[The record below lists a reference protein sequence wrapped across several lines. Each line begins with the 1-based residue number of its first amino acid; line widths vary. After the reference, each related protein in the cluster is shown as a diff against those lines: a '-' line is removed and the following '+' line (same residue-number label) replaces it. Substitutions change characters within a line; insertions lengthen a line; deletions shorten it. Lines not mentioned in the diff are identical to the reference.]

1 MELDNKVKV
10 RGQGRTEIEPLN
22 CIDPDTF
29 YIDWEVNSTWSIQFT
44 AYDDGSFAY
53 SMLDAQASLFF
64 GGQEYIIKQAE
75 PDANGGV
82 NTIDIVATHIY
93 FEISRIR
100 KYKTY
105 VDPADADKQTDVKVF
120 GSTQKDDDSDS
131 SGNDSGDD
139 DQDNP
144 NVQKTVTSKTEG
156 NTTTKTTVTKTDETN
171 DDSEDEDQVD
181 YHIEDVLKYWIDGN
195 NLGFS
200 YQVIGTFPTVRLEK
214 LSDGSGTDMLG
225 KITESWPDAIIYPD
239 NKNIRVYEQKEF
251 YKDYGN
257 RLDYEYNTSEFKWS
271 YDSTSLTNEVLC
283 IGGKYSI
290 ETETDT
296 STSGDDTHG
305 SGGAGADKV
314 VNDAK
319 QYLGVPYV
327 WGGAG
332 GARGGNPRNGM
343 DCSSFVSQVYK
354 DMGINIPAY
363 TVSMEP
369 YGHEIS
375 RSQVQTG
382 DMGFYGS
389 HGGSYHICMAL
400 NNSTMIYEPA
410 PGQSCKTQ
418 SIDSYPPTWWERND
432 QMASIVAGN
441 SDSGGDTTSESS
453 SSTSSEYYYFAPF
466 MYRDEESIKKYGEHP
481 AEPIEDG
488 RFKDKN
494 AMIEYVKTKLQ
505 PDPALSLEV
514 TLTTS
519 FKPVAGDMIHIM
531 VKEQDIKT
539 NLAVV
544 GFNWYPFSSSSSNP
558 TSVTLNTSSQNILDY
573 QHSRQVALN
582 DALNEVK
589 RETRRAMDSANQ
601 AQYGGNDE
609 MFTWLKDYI
618 GSDKNDE
625 EEHLG
630 VDKQSGKG
638 TTEGS

>member
-466 MYRDEESIKKYGEHP
+466 MYRDEESIKKYGEYP

-609 MFTWLKDYI
+609 MFTWLKDYV

-630 VDKQSGKG
+630 VDKQPDKG

>member
-1 MELDNKVKV
+1 MVLDNKVKV

-64 GGQEYIIKQAE
+64 DGQEYIIKQAE

-466 MYRDEESIKKYGEHP
+466 MYRDEESIKKYGEYP

>member
-290 ETETDT
+290 ETEMDT

-432 QMASIVAGN
+432 QMASIVAG
-441 SDSGGDTTSESS
+441 DSAGGGDTTSESS

-466 MYRDEESIKKYGEHP
+466 MYRDEESIKKYGEYP

-609 MFTWLKDYI
+609 IFTWLKDYI